1 MSFIEIVSVASISL
15 LLVLASY
22 LLVKGHGQNS
32 SFRWIGLFFLL
43 LAINFGDGLLSLS
56 GYYLDHPSLAG
67 WEEALVLL
75 YGPTLLFFAQSTA
88 STPFKWSLK
97 KGLHLVPFVAFQSSI
112 IFFYQTL
119 PDDQKLQIIAN
130 AISHNLP
137 AYVILTQLA
146 LLAHFFSYTLYAR
159 ILVSRQQEQLKNV
172 YSSRMISWAKSIYNY
187 LILLFVLSL
196 VATLIQFSG
205 NPEFYLM
212 AVFIIVVATAIF
224 LFVMLIKALDHPIL
238 SVTAPR
244 PSESK
249 LSAQNVQ
256 RIREK
261 IEQYLLIEEGYS
273 NPDLTI
279 KDLAEQLIEPA
290 RDVSHVVN
298 HHLANNFYDLVNGY
312 RIAAAKNLLS
322 GNTESKIAI
331 TDVMYKVGFNSKSS
345 FNTQFKQKTGVTPS
359 AFRRQTK

>member
-1 MSFIEIVSVASISL
+1 MSFIEIVSVTSISL

-22 LLVKGHGQNS
+22 LLTKGHGQNGS
-32 SFRWIGLFFLL
+32 IRWIGLFFLL
-43 LAINFGDGLLSLS
+43 LAINFGDGLLALS
-56 GYYLDHPSLAG
+56 GYYLDHPHLAG

-88 STPFKWSLK
+88 NPPFKWSMK
-97 KGLHLVPFVAFQSSI
+97 KGLHLVPFVVFQSSI
-112 IFFYQTL
+112 VFFYQTL
-119 PDDQKLQIIAN
+119 PDDQKQQIIAN

-146 LLAHFFSYTLYAR
+146 LLVHFFSYTLYAR
-159 ILVSRQQEQLKNV
+159 KLVSRQQEQLKDV

-196 VATLIQFSG
+196 LATLIQFFG
-205 NPEFYLM
+205 TPESYLL
-212 AVFIIVVATAIF
+212 AVFIIVVVTAIF
-224 LFVMLIKALDHPIL
+224 LFVLLIKALDHPIL
-238 SVTAPR
+238 SVTAQR
-244 PSESK
+244 RSESR
-249 LSAQNVQ
+249 LSAQDAQ

-261 IEQYLLIEEGYS
+261 IEHYLSIEEGFS

-279 KDLAEQLIEPA
+279 KDLAEQLVESA
-290 RDVSHVVN
+290 REVSHVIN
-298 HHLANNFYDLVNGY
+298 YHLANNFYDLVNGY

-322 GNTESKIAI
+322 ENTEPRVTV

-345 FNTQFKQKTGVTPS
+345 FNTQFKQKTGLTPS